1 MIDAEMSRFM
11 VFSSFSDQTREH
23 VNLLTIDAQTKTRQL
38 APARS

>member
-11 VFSSFSDQTREH
+11 AFRSFADQTMKH
-23 VNLLTIDAQTKTRQL
+23 VNLLTIIVQTKTRRL